1 MARGEGVVGRMWQV
15 QWLFVVRKE
24 RKRKWRDHGK
34 VKGLASIHAFIQIQ
48 SEYVSGVV

>member
-15 QWLFVVRKE
+15 QWLFVGRKE
-24 RKRKWRDHGK
+24 RKRKWDHGK

-48 SEYVSGVV
+48 ML